1 MATMQQIDAAIA
13 KHERMNAIN
22 ARIAELEA
30 QETQAAGPAG
40 LGDSLYGAYENVKSM
55 GGGVLG
61 SIAGGLE
68 GAVRAPFQGVDA
80 AVDEMRKTQGYFS
93 SQPESAEGKK
103 QGELLAASMG
113 TLSDAGNLAAGGAAG
128 LASLAMRPSQ
138 GIEGAQADVNAIR
151 QQGLGKALGQ
161 ETLDVTG
168 SPLLATAAE
177 IAPEIAGAAF
187 GKLMSGSKTP
197 VKTKLLKKIEANP
210 NDPKFSKYMVKFGT
224 VAKDKSAMQATK
236 QGFDPGVVQVIKNS
250 TPKDRQ
256 NMLRMVGKLKK
267 SKADALYAAKNR
279 PADVAGNALLER
291 VNFVKDL
298 NRKSGTELEGV
309 AKGLKGKRVD
319 FTAAVDEFKVDLDG
333 MGVSLG
339 RNLKPRFKGSDIEGV
354 KGAENAI
361 NKIVLRMKNQQD
373 IDAYG
378 VHRMK
383 KFIDEQVTY
392 GKSTK
397 GLAGKSESILKNLR
411 RNLDAAL
418 DNEFTEYNRVNTTYS
433 DTIGAIDELKS
444 SAGKKLNLFGDNADK
459 ATGTLLRRLMSN
471 AQGRVTLMDAID
483 SVENVSKK
491 YGAKLDDDITTQ
503 VLFADELDRMFGAP
517 AKTSF
522 QGEISKATTK
532 ASQAG
537 RSKDGMYSA
546 IADKVGD
553 VLEYARGIN
562 EEAAIKSMEELLKQ
576 GDK

>member
-1 MATMQQIDAAIA
+1 
-13 KHERMNAIN
+13 
-22 ARIAELEA
+22 
-30 QETQAAGPAG
+30 
-40 LGDSLYGAYENVKSM
+40 
-55 GGGVLG
+55 
-61 SIAGGLE
+61 
-68 GAVRAPFQGVDA
+68 
-80 AVDEMRKTQGYFS
+80 
-93 SQPESAEGKK
+93 
-103 QGELLAASMG
+103 
-113 TLSDAGNLAAGGAAG
+113 
-128 LASLAMRPSQ
+128 
-138 GIEGAQADVNAIR
+138 
-151 QQGLGKALGQ
+151 
-161 ETLDVTG
+161 
-168 SPLLATAAE
+168 
-177 IAPEIAGAAF
+177 
-187 GKLMSGSKTP
+187 MS
-197 VKTKLLKKIEANP
+197 
-210 NDPKFSKYMVKFGT
+210 
-224 VAKDKSAMQATK
+224 
-236 QGFDPGVVQVIKNS
+236 
-250 TPKDRQ
+250 
-256 NMLRMVGKLKK
+256 
-267 SKADALYAAKNR
+267 
-279 PADVAGNALLER
+279 R
-291 VNFVKDL
+291 VNFLMKIKSSSGKQIDDIAKTQLRGNPVNFDQPMSTFINDL
-298 NRKSGTELEGV
+298 ADIGV
-309 AKGLKGKRVD
+309 AVERGANGN
-319 FTAAVDEFKVDLDG
+319 FKV
-333 MGVSLG
+333 
-339 RNLKPRFKGSDIEGV
+339 NLQGSDIEGV

-483 SVENVSKK
+483 SVESVSKK

-517 AKTSF
+517 AKTSV